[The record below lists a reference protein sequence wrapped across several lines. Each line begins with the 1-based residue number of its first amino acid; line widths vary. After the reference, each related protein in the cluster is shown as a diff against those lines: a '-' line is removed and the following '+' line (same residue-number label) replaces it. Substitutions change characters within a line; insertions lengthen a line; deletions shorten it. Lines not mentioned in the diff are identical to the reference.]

1 MSRNQLILHVGF
13 HKSGTSALQESFHLQ
28 RQDLLSKAIDYPS
41 IGYTGRKAHHR
52 VAWALT
58 QKPWG
63 WKTRGGEKTPY
74 RHFSRFVSRI
84 NRSKTPKILLS
95 SEFFSEL
102 SAEQIDKLKSAIK
115 KRDVK
120 IVFTIRPLAK
130 LLPSSYQQYLKYGI
144 KADYE
149 KWLHSVLDE
158 PGVAKLT
165 PTFWKRHLHADVVN
179 RWSEAFGS
187 DSVTIIVADETK
199 PEFLYDAF
207 NQLLDLPNGYL
218 KPQPTGTNRSLS
230 LEEVSLLLEVNNTF
244 QKDRP
249 WKEYLYFVRQG
260 LVRNLTDHIPVAN
273 GSSKILTPKWAIDKA
288 NEIGNASLESIKRL
302 NVNVVGSLESIKD
315 AQVPQGEIV
324 YSNTIDIQTVAQ
336 TIIAFNKAQIMRVPN
351 SWIAE
356 KLIRKLRRVLSRLLR
371 RSTS

>member
-1 MSRNQLILHVGF
+1 MSKNQLILHVGF

-28 RQDLLSKAIDYPS
+28 RQNLLGQGIYYPS
-41 IGYTGRKAHHR
+41 IGFTGRKAHHR

-74 RHFSRFVSRI
+74 RHFTRFMGRM
-84 NRSKTPKILLS
+84 NRSKAPKILLS

-102 SAEQIDKLKSAIK
+102 SGEQINKLKSAVK
-115 KRDVK
+115 KREVK

-165 PTFWKRHLHADVVN
+165 PTFWKRHLHGDVVK
-179 RWSEAFGS
+179 RWSETFGS
-187 DSVTIIVADETK
+187 ESVSVIVADETR
-199 PEFLYDAF
+199 PEFLYESVSE
-207 NQLLDLPNGYL
+207 LLELPKEFL
-218 KPQPTGTNRSLS
+218 KAQQTGTNRSLS

-244 QKDRP
+244 PKDRQ
-249 WKEYLYFVRQG
+249 WKEYLFFVRLG
-260 LVRNLTDHIPVAN
+260 LIRNLTDHIPVAE

-288 NEIGNASLESIKRL
+288 NEIGNASIETIKGL
-302 NVNVVGSLESIKD
+302 NVNVVGSIEKLKD
-315 AQVPQGEIV
+315 AQIPEGEIV

-336 TIIAFNKAQIMRVPN
+336 TILAFNKSQIMRVPN

-356 KLIRKLRRVLSRLLR
+356 KIIRKLRRMLSRLLG
-371 RSTS
+371 RSSR